1 VPKISAIVVVYNE
14 EKKIRRC
21 LESLRW
27 TDEIIVVDSFSRDR
41 TKEIASVF
49 TDKIFDVK
57 WEGFGKKKEFARGK
71 ASGDWVLSID
81 ADEVVS
87 DQLKA
92 EIKKV
97 IQEDQGFE
105 GYHIPRLSNFL
116 GKWIRHGGWYPDHVL
131 RLFKKSKARF
141 DQSLV
146 HEKLILDGKAGSLKN
161 ELLHYTDPTIDHY
174 LSKMNKYTALGA
186 EKLFQEGKSASPF
199 DLILRPA
206 GVFFKMLV
214 LKFAFLDGWHG
225 FLLACLSSF
234 HVFAK
239 YAKLW
244 HMRKTHHN
252 SETT

>member
-1 VPKISAIVVVYNE
+1 MLKISAVVVVYNE

-21 LESLRW
+21 LESLSW
-27 TDEIIVVDSFSRDR
+27 TDEIIVVDSFSGDR

-87 DQLKA
+87 EQLRK
-92 EIKKV
+92 EIQKTTEK
-97 IQEDQGFE
+97 DNSFD
-105 GYHIPRLSNFL
+105 GYYIPRLSNFL

-146 HEKLILDGKAGSLKN
+146 HEKLIFDGKAGFLKN
-161 ELLHYTDPTIDHY
+161 ELLHYTDPTVDHY
-174 LSKMNKYTALGA
+174 LSKMNKYTTLGA
-186 EKLFQEGKSASPF
+186 EKLLQEGKSASPF

-214 LKFAFLDGWHG
+214 LKFGFLDGWHG
-225 FLLACLSSF
+225 FILACLSSF

-244 HMRKTHHN
+244 HVRKTHHY